1 MSILDFE
8 KFEDLNILFDIQA
21 LASLVTCCSSV
32 HISQSCFSSRLCWF
46 EWEVYRSLH
55 EKCGAQ
61 QLSISKNGLDSQR
74 LKRERAFL
82 SLSVYSKPGDGRG
95 AWLVWFC
102 VFSCVIRS
110 LSTRDIFYRAT
121 FKILTHSAVSC
132 LPASFVWIFLPN
144 PHRVNIY
151 PQGIA
156 NGWIGVYQNIGV
168 GLFETFTF
176 MYLCTFMYFM
186 RNAT

>member
-1 MSILDFE
+1 M
-8 KFEDLNILFDIQA
+8 
-21 LASLVTCCSSV
+21 
-32 HISQSCFSSRLCWF
+32 
-46 EWEVYRSLH
+46 RSLQ
-55 EKCGAQ
+55 KFTRKVRRSAAQ

-186 RNAT
+186 RNATYCTVAHWIKMSKFTDKFWSSKISYS